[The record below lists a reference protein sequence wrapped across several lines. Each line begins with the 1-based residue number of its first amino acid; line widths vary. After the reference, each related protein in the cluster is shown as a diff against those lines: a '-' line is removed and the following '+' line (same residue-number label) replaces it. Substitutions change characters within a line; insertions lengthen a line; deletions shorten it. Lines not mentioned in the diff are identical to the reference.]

1 MSATVVMSIKEN
13 NTKTE
18 LYTGL
23 LTYHIFMVV
32 FNFLYPF
39 VNQPSNLSL
48 MNELLLVMK
57 KL

>member
-13 NTKTE
+13 NTKTK

-23 LTYHIFMVV
+23 VTYHIFMVV

-39 VNQPSNLSL
+39 VNQLSNL
-48 MNELLLVMK
+48 NELLLVMK

>member
-13 NTKTE
+13 NTKTK

-23 LTYHIFMVV
+23 VTYHIFMVV